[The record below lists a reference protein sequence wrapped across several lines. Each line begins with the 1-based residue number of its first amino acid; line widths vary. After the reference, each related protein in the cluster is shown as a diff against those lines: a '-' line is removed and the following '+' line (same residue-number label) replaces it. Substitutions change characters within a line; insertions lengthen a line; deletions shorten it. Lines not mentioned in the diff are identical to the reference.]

1 VSDEAESAVRQ
12 AIDVMNHRDV
22 DALDEIA
29 DEQVE
34 WHSDP
39 RLPGAE
45 VHRGRDAMKSFL
57 RAFLEQWDEYHL
69 TADEVLTRDD
79 VVLVLASIQMRGMAS
94 QLQSEQ
100 TIAYLFTVR
109 EGKIT
114 RGQAFLHQEGAR
126 EAFEAAAQ

>member
-1 VSDEAESAVRQ
+1 VSAEAESAVRH

-29 DEQVE
+29 AKEVE

-45 VHRGRDAMKSFL
+45 VHRGRDAMKAFL
-57 RAFLEQWDEYHL
+57 RDFLEQWGEYRL
-69 TADEVLTRDD
+69 TVDEVVTRDD
-79 VVLVLASIQMRGMAS
+79 VVLVLASLQMRGMAS
-94 QLQSEQ
+94 QLESDQK
-100 TIAYLFTVR
+100 IAYLFTVR

-114 RGQAFLHQEGAR
+114 RGQAFLHQDGAR
-126 EAFEAAAQ
+126 EAFEVAE